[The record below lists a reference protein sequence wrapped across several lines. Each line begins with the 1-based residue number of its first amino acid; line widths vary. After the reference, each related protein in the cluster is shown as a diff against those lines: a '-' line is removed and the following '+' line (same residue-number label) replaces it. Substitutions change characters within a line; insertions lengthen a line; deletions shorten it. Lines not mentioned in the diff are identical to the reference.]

1 MFQITTLLVGLAI
14 IVILIAVLAIL
25 QRAPGQRNIPI
36 ARVLPLGLAA
46 LAGIAALIVSLI
58 GIGKEGKEFLDSVS
72 IGNASRSDDIKMLS
86 LKVDSLE
93 RNLESFFLK
102 MPIDTTTVQKTNLDA
117 LSLPFL
123 KLNEKVDKNSQAI
136 AKFESLLITDSE
148 RLISLP
154 IVLHDLQSLKDDI
167 KSVEQGLSNIY
178 TIMNE
183 TNEQNRWV
191 IGTLAFGLLSLV
203 LTAFLTNMR
212 SIKKS
217 SEFEEISHK
226 D

>member
-1 MFQITTLLVGLAI
+1 M
-14 IVILIAVLAIL
+14 
-25 QRAPGQRNIPI
+25 
-36 ARVLPLGLAA
+36 
-46 LAGIAALIVSLI
+46 
-58 GIGKEGKEFLDSVS
+58 
-72 IGNASRSDDIKMLS
+72 
-86 LKVDSLE
+86 
-93 RNLESFFLK
+93 
-102 MPIDTTTVQKTNLDA
+102 
-117 LSLPFL
+117 
-123 KLNEKVDKNSQAI
+123 DKNSQAI